1 MNGNKYLDRI
11 SNNNTESI
19 YFEEKRQIWRFD
31 LRYNVGGKA
40 YRKGLSSKDYK
51 TLIKKIAD
59 FKIQLYMNEQSLLTD
74 DIPFKNYAEGW
85 MENNQKMKLK
95 PLSYATKSASLK
107 NQVYPFIRDIPI
119 RCLKYTDIQAMVNG
133 LYSKG
138 YSYSIIKKAYNAVT
152 GCVRYFRVT
161 QHISFNP
168 CEGVVL
174 PENSK
179 PDISDYRY
187 FNKEQR
193 AKIEKEITRKH
204 SNGSYVYPTG
214 YAIQLLMYTGLRI
227 SELSALRWK
236 DINFEERTISVNKNI
251 VVTNVDG
258 RYQFIEQ
265 NKPKTK
271 SGARIIPISSKA
283 MEALITLKQLF
294 PKSEYVLNTRTGDRV
309 IPANMNRTLKRIL
322 KNAGIPSDDFG
333 GVHTL
338 RHTFATM
345 LFENGCNV
353 KIVSELLG
361 HSSTKI
367 TEDIYIHAI
376 QKQKVKAIE
385 DLDKYCL

>member
-1 MNGNKYLDRI
+1 MDGI
-11 SNNNTESI
+11 SNQSTESI
-19 YFEEKRQIWRFD
+19 YFEERRKIWRCD
-31 LRYNVGGKA
+31 LRYKIGGKT
-40 YRKGLSSKDYK
+40 YRKGLSSKDHK
-51 TLIKKIAD
+51 ELIKKIAD

-107 NQVYPFIRDIPI
+107 NQVYPFIGDIPM

-193 AKIEKEITRKH
+193 AK
-204 SNGSYVYPTG
+204 N
-214 YAIQLLMYTGLRI
+214 
-227 SELSALRWK
+227 
-236 DINFEERTISVNKNI
+236 
-251 VVTNVDG
+251 
-258 RYQFIEQ
+258 
-265 NKPKTK
+265 
-271 SGARIIPISSKA
+271 
-283 MEALITLKQLF
+283 
-294 PKSEYVLNTRTGDRV
+294 
-309 IPANMNRTLKRIL
+309 
-322 KNAGIPSDDFG
+322 
-333 GVHTL
+333 
-338 RHTFATM
+338 
-345 LFENGCNV
+345 
-353 KIVSELLG
+353 
-361 HSSTKI
+361 
-367 TEDIYIHAI
+367 
-376 QKQKVKAIE
+376 
-385 DLDKYCL
+385 

>member
-1 MNGNKYLDRI
+1 
-11 SNNNTESI
+11 
-19 YFEEKRQIWRFD
+19 
-31 LRYNVGGKA
+31 
-40 YRKGLSSKDYK
+40 
-51 TLIKKIAD
+51 
-59 FKIQLYMNEQSLLTD
+59 
-74 DIPFKNYAEGW
+74 
-85 MENNQKMKLK
+85 
-95 PLSYATKSASLK
+95 
-107 NQVYPFIRDIPI
+107 
-119 RCLKYTDIQAMVNG
+119 
-133 LYSKG
+133 
-138 YSYSIIKKAYNAVT
+138 
-152 GCVRYFRVT
+152 
-161 QHISFNP
+161 
-168 CEGVVL
+168 
-174 PENSK
+174 
-179 PDISDYRY
+179 
-187 FNKEQR
+187 
-193 AKIEKEITRKH
+193 
-204 SNGSYVYPTG
+204 
-214 YAIQLLMYTGLRI
+214 MYTGLRI

-294 PKSEYVLNTRTGDRV
+294 PKSEYVLNTRSGERV